1 MWRFDSFHRHMLE
14 LKLVGAGI
22 ATLALGGVGVGMG
35 TLFGSLLNAASRN
48 PKQRDQL
55 FSYAILGA
63 ALTEAI
69 ALFALMIAFLLLF
82 LEFLESGSY
91 RRGRNVHRRPLFFSP
106 SIRRF
111 EPWMV
116 LMLS

>member
-82 LEFLESGSY
+82 LEFLESTYS
-91 RRGRNVHRRPLFFSP
+91 LFFSFDSTFAHGINAFLASMP
-106 SIRRF
+106 
-111 EPWMV
+111 P
-116 LMLS
+116 